1 MITLRG
7 PGGSGEQA
15 RQGAVVDHRRTDHNG
30 RAIGRARRGGIAGG
44 DASRSRMKAR
54 SAGGAPSNTRRVP
67 SPGRYGSRWRRWLKP
82 EERRN
87 ELLDVGAEFFAT
99 RPYDEV
105 LIEDIA
111 AHVGVSRAP
120 LYRSWAWRST
130 SNDGVIG

>member
-1 MITLRG
+1 M
-7 PGGSGEQA
+7 
-15 RQGAVVDHRRTDHNG
+15 
-30 RAIGRARRGGIAGG
+30 
-44 DASRSRMKAR
+44 
-54 SAGGAPSNTRRVP
+54 
-67 SPGRYGSRWRRWLKP
+67 KP

-87 ELLDVGAEFFAT
+87 ELLDVGAEFSAT

-111 AHVGVSRAP
+111 AHVGVSRAL